1 MSDVQTRSKG
11 LLVALLI
18 AHFLLASWY
27 AFNTPYRTAGI
38 LLNQRTAEGPAR
50 VPDVGAPD
58 ERQHANYVQH
68 VLDGKG
74 IPVLDPKDPNLGE
87 TYQSHQPPFYY
98 VLAAGAAKVLGVT
111 SVEDSAA
118 IRLRLLNALFG
129 AATVAGTYFLGLWG
143 FRRQAVA
150 WGGAVFV
157 ALLPMHLA
165 LAGAISND
173 PLLYA
178 LCTWVLALGARCL
191 QEGWTNGR
199 AAAIGVLAG
208 LAVLTKTT
216 GIALAPVLLFLL
228 ATSKPRPDVR
238 QIALGISGYL
248 VLVGPWVVRNLRV
261 YGDPFAI
268 NAFNQAFVNSPQASL
283 FIEGFGPF
291 KYWTE
296 WVGWW
301 TARSFFG
308 VFGYMDI
315 FLTEGS
321 SANEPRQALY
331 RLLLAG
337 MVFAFLGWALAT
349 ARGTFSAS
357 RLVQAMNAL
366 FLVIVVVLFLRFN
379 LQYFQGQARYLFP
392 AIAVIGAGV
401 GVAAAGLRKPVV
413 AVAAV
418 ALILGGLNAY
428 VMTTLPQE
436 FARRTEAVGLP

>member
-11 LLVALLI
+11 LLIALLI

-27 AFNTPYRTAGI
+27 AFNTPYRTPGI
-38 LLNQRTAEGPAR
+38 LLNQRTAEGPVR
-50 VPDVGAPD
+50 VADIGAPD
-58 ERQHANYVQH
+58 ERQHANYIQH
-68 VLDGKG
+68 ILDGKG

-98 VLAAGAAKVLGVT
+98 ILAAGAARVLGVA
-111 SVEDSAA
+111 SVEDPGA
-118 IRLRLLNALFG
+118 IRLRLLNALAG
-129 AATVAGTYFLGLWG
+129 AATVAGTFYLGLWG

-199 AAAIGVLAG
+199 AAAIGVMAG

-216 GIALAPVLLFLL
+216 GIALAPILLFLL
-228 ATSKPRPDVR
+228 AASKPRPDLR
-238 QIALGISGYL
+238 QITLGICCYA
-248 VLVGPWVVRNLRV
+248 VLVGPWIARNLRV
-261 YGDPFAI
+261 YGDPFAV
-268 NAFNQAFVNSPQASL
+268 NAFNQAFVNSPQASA

-315 FLTEGS
+315 FLSEGS
-321 SANEPRQALY
+321 SANEPRQTLY

-337 MVFAFLGWALAT
+337 MVLVFLGWALAT
-349 ARGTFSAS
+349 ARGDFSSS

-366 FLVIVVVLFLRFN
+366 FLATVVMLFLRFN
-379 LQYFQGQARYLFP
+379 AQYFQGQARYLFP

-401 GVAAAGLRKPVV
+401 GAASASVRKPAA

-418 ALILGGLNAY
+418 AIVLGGLNAY
-428 VMTTLPQE
+428 VIATLPQE
-436 FARRTEAVGLP
+436 FARRTESGGLR